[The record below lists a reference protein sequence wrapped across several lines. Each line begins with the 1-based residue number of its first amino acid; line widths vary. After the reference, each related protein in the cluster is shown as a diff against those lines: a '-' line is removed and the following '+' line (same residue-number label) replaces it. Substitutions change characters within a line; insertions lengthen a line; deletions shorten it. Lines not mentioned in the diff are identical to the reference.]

1 LRDFQHQ
8 LAASFQVLNQLE
20 TKRSFFCQAPL
31 SAKRAHLSLD
41 MRLVMQND
49 IQQGTMHFEAAA
61 VVVNETQFSKFIH
74 EETDAGPCRADHL
87 CKCLLT
93 DFRANRFS
101 GSRDDRRAIA
111 RRVPVEAIARA
122 VGLGLKARSNLSGR
136 NLSTAG

>member
-1 LRDFQHQ
+1 
-8 LAASFQVLNQLE
+8 
-20 TKRSFFCQAPL
+20 
-31 SAKRAHLSLD
+31 

-93 DFRANRFS
+93 DFRANRFRFAFLAKVRQQQEQPS
-101 GSRDDRRAIA
+101 QTFLARIEQLIDEVCFDADGPAKKMRDEQLGEGNYPPPLRVGRVADSRF
-111 RRVPVEAIARA
+111 
-122 VGLGLKARSNLSGR
+122 G
-136 NLSTAG
+136 